1 MSTRHERR
9 EQRLKERRK
18 QGTRRVTAKRV
29 TPRWVTPAIIAAVAV
44 VAILGLRQLGVFEP
58 PPPPFEIDD
67 VPPVTGEVG
76 TREPN
81 AGNAHTPQRG
91 VQVTYTKVPPTSGN
105 HWEMPHAGWGVK
117 DESVEDELVVHN
129 LEHGGIAIQYK
140 PGLPPQEL
148 ADLKTLVRQLNAG
161 QYRKVLLRPY
171 IEMEPNIVLTAWTWR
186 HELQSFD
193 RDQIVNFVRSHHGA
207 SGNAPEPNAQ

>member
-29 TPRWVTPAIIAAVAV
+29 TPVWVKPAIIAAVAV
-44 VAILGLRQLGVFEP
+44 VAILGLRQMGVFEP
-58 PPPPFEIDD
+58 PPPPLPD
-67 VPPVTGEVG
+67 VPAPTGEVG
-76 TREPN
+76 TKEPN

-91 VQVTYTKVPPTSGN
+91 VQVTYTTLPPTSGN

-117 DESVEDELVVHN
+117 DESVEDELVLHN
-129 LEHGGIAIQYK
+129 LEHGGISIQYK

-148 ADLKTLVRQLNAG
+148 SDLKTLVRQLTAG
-161 QYRKVLLRPY
+161 QFRKVLLRPY
-171 IEMEPNIVLTAWTWR
+171 LEMEKNIVLTAWTWR
-186 HELQSFD
+186 LELDAFD
-193 RDQIVNFVRSHHGA
+193 RTQIVQFVQSHYGPN
-207 SGNAPEPNAQ
+207 GNAPEPNAQ